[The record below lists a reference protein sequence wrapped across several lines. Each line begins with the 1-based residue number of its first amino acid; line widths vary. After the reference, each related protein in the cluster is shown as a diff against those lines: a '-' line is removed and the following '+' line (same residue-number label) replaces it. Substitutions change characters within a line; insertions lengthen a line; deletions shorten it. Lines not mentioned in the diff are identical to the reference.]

1 MPRTFI
7 HDLAVA
13 QTARRMASYWLSF
26 FCRSNPMNATISASS
41 STASPAYSNGTP
53 EDESG
58 GVLEVLIVGA
68 GFAGLGMG
76 IKLLESGATSFL
88 ILEKAGEIG
97 GTWYANQY
105 PGCACD
111 IPSHLYSFSFERNP
125 EWSRMYSGREEIQN
139 YLKDCA
145 QRHGL
150 LPYIRVNTA
159 LRDATWDEA
168 SALWRVTTA
177 SGQVLCAR
185 VLISAVGALHVP
197 AWPQIQGAKKF
208 SGPVFHST
216 HWDSSVPLEGK
227 RIAVIGTGASA
238 IQFVPEISPQAEK
251 VYVFQRTPPW
261 ILPKFDFAIS
271 EKWKNRF
278 RRVSLLS
285 WLLRKALFWLYE
297 LRVFGFLGVLWLRQ
311 RGAEMARKHLEAQVP
326 DPQLRERL
334 TPKYELG
341 CKRVLISNDYYPTLQ
356 RANVELVTEPISEV
370 REHSIITTD
379 GTEHPVDV
387 IIYGT
392 GFRAT
397 EPLHDVNITGRDGVS
412 IHQAWRE
419 RISAFLGVT
428 VSGFPNFFILLG
440 PNTGLGH
447 NSVVLMIE
455 TQVRYVMQCLQV
467 MRRRGSDVME
477 VKPATQ
483 QRFVEELKQRLVGTV
498 WQSGGCRS
506 WYQDSKTGE
515 NPTIWPG
522 SVVSY
527 KLRTRLVAAADYKF
541 SRANN
546 VPAPVHAGDEE
557 SQALPIMRS

>member
-1 MPRTFI
+1 
-7 HDLAVA
+7 
-13 QTARRMASYWLSF
+13 
-26 FCRSNPMNATISASS
+26 MNAIISASS
-41 STASPAYSNGTP
+41 STASPAYSNGMP

-58 GVLEVLIVGA
+58 GLLEILIAGA

-76 IKLLESGATSFL
+76 IKLLEAGTTSFL

-150 LPYIRVNTA
+150 MPYIRVNTA
-159 LRDATWDEA
+159 LHDATWDEA
-168 SALWRVTTA
+168 SALWRVTTT
-177 SGQVLCAR
+177 SGQVFRAR
-185 VLISAVGALHVP
+185 VLVSAVGALHVP

-208 SGPVFHST
+208 AGPAFHST
-216 HWDSSVPLEGK
+216 HWDSSAPLEGK

-238 IQFVPEISPQAEK
+238 IQFVPEIAPQAEK

-271 EKWKNRF
+271 EKWKKRF
-278 RRVSLLS
+278 RHVPLLS
-285 WLLRKALFWLYE
+285 WLLRKGLFWLYE
-297 LRVFGFLGVLWLRQ
+297 LRVFGFLGLVWLRQ

-356 RANVELVTEPISEV
+356 RANVDLVTETISEV
-370 REHSIITTD
+370 REHSIVTAD

-387 IIYGT
+387 LIYGT

-397 EPLHDVNITGRDGVS
+397 EPLHDMNITGRNGVS

-455 TQVRYVMQCLQV
+455 AQVRYVMQCLQL
-467 MRRRGSDVME
+467 MRRRRSAVME
-477 VKPATQ
+477 VKPAAQ
-483 QRFVEELKQRLVGTV
+483 QRFVEELKQRLAGTV
-498 WQSGGCRS
+498 WQSGGCQS
-506 WYQDSKTGE
+506 WYQDGKTGE

-522 SVVSY
+522 SVVNY
-527 KLRTRLVAAADYKF
+527 KLRTRSVAAADYEF
-541 SRANN
+541 SSENEVKAQ
-546 VPAPVHAGDEE
+546 PLKTGDEE
-557 SQALPIMRS
+557 SHALTATRG